1 MPRPTPTIRLDA
13 GWLYVLAG
21 LALCT
26 AGILVPARRD
36 LEDLRRQRNALA
48 DERAIGDERVH
59 AYETFL
65 RLLEEDD
72 PALIRRL
79 AAAQLNL
86 VPADE
91 TPVLMAASRTATVT
105 KWIDQ
110 EVRARQ
116 PALAPPPETLLGRL
130 VGGRGRL
137 WVLAVGIVVVFVG
150 LLLDDIRAPIAKRR
164 KPEPVVPRW
173 PVAPGTARRARA
185 PGHDSELN
193 PWYDE

>member
-1 MPRPTPTIRLDA
+1 MPRLTPTIRLDA

-21 LALCT
+21 LALCA

-36 LEDLRRQRNALA
+36 LEDLRRQRDRLA
-48 DERAIGDERVH
+48 DERAIGDERAH

-105 KWIDQ
+105 KWIDENVQ
-110 EVRARQ
+110 TWRAEVE
-116 PALAPPPETLLGRL
+116 PAPVTLLGRL

-137 WVLAVGIVVVFVG
+137 DCRFEQVG
-150 LLLDDIRAPIAKRR
+150 
-164 KPEPVVPRW
+164 
-173 PVAPGTARRARA
+173 
-185 PGHDSELN
+185 
-193 PWYDE
+193 